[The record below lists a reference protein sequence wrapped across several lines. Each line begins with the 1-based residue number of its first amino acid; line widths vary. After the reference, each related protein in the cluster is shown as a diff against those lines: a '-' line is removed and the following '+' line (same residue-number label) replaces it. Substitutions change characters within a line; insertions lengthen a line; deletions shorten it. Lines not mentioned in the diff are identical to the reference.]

1 MSTLDAV
8 EQLFTSELPKPMAAV
23 NEGSQGRVR
32 AAADI
37 NNPSGLGWNGKT
49 WKSYETPEAGVADTQ
64 QLVTNYLNTP
74 GRNTIN
80 GLVGTW
86 VYGKPETGAT
96 VQNGAYA
103 SSVRKELANAGVTLN
118 ADGTIPNTPEA
129 NDAIT
134 RAIIVH
140 ESAPQNVNKFLPHVG
155 GGKKGDSIEQ
165 LFSDALANAPAEQPA
180 APVVAPQEPVAPVV
194 ATQPVAPAAPVQAAP
209 AQAALVVEPVA
220 AIPAAPVVAVP
231 VAPAAPVEVVEQ
243 PSAVSQAAGRRF
255 AEPQAAPVIVPVA
268 PVEPTAPA
276 VPPAPRTFKDYAKET
291 GKSVASFLDNTIGG
305 VIPAAVGVVAH
316 PLLKV
321 VEATAL
327 ATGGKF
333 NAAEAT
339 HAIVDS
345 ISRPFAKAVG
355 IDPEDPAYKRE
366 SVNRLMTWIGEHVGE
381 NSQVLSDKFY
391 EQTGVRIPPSDF
403 EYAANLGLAAVSG
416 KAAPIAVKNVKG
428 AIGAL
433 EEQFAAKKG
442 EAKPVGEKVEPTI
455 VVSEAPGIRVE
466 YPVDTPEIRALSE
479 KLDANRIKYDEL
491 NAAAEKL
498 PENTPERMA
507 AQNKAVEFY
516 EQNVDPLYN
525 QIEALQPKAEKPKL
539 TADQYG
545 QLIEAEKAG
554 ATPEALQTMVEQFN
568 AKKAAAEPVA
578 PVKTVE
584 NQLSTQLEAKQSP
597 IQVPAENPPMPTRAA
612 SAQDVA
618 AKKNLLRSVGVET
631 FRNSALEGNPKEAS
645 SQFITASAD
654 QGPYATGMTAQ
665 INHEKTALNNHFGKI
680 SEDAGGTNVRYG
692 TPEEVS
698 DKITSGAKI
707 KSALEKGYK
716 AHIAESKSLYKEA
729 ETAHGNKPVTV
740 DKFNNFLKEN
750 SNFAY
755 ENEKSL
761 KNGINQYMSA
771 KGLLDAEGNVKPMS
785 IAQAEGVRQYINDKY
800 HHETAKLGGKLKGLI
815 DNEVFEQVGGETY
828 QKARAH
834 WKKGI
839 ETYDNPKAVGDLLSD
854 RGVNQKIA
862 DEAVTTKVAGL
873 AESQFKH
880 LVDTLRTDGQ
890 TAALNEIK
898 TSLVDQIRRSGE
910 SGVNQPWNSIA
921 AAKTASKISEKLKV
935 AFADDPKGLAKIY
948 DGIEAGNVLHIP
960 SRYPGAAVQTNLLK
974 NKFSDIALQRGFG
987 TAGASIGGF
996 LGEGVGAAGGY
1007 AIGEFLGAKA
1017 VGAKKTARQI
1027 KQLESELTQKEKTSL
1042 SDMLRLTPKK

>member
-49 WKSYETPEAGVADTQ
+49 WKSYDTPEAGVADTQ

-74 GRNTIN
+74 GRNTVN

-86 VYGKPETGAT
+86 VTGKPEAGAS

-103 SSVRKELANAGVTLN
+103 AKVRKELESAGVALN
-118 ADGTIPNTPEA
+118 PDGTIPNTPQA

-140 ESAPQNVNKFLPHVG
+140 ESAPQNVSKFLPHVG
-155 GGKKGDSIEQ
+155 GGKKEDDIEK
-165 LFSDALANAPAEQPA
+165 LFSTALASAPAEQPA
-180 APVVAPQEPVAPVV
+180 VPPAAPVVAVEPA
-194 ATQPVAPAAPVQAAP
+194 APAAPVQVAP
-209 AQAALVVEPVA
+209 IAPVVEPAVPA
-220 AIPAAPVVAVP
+220 AAPVAPVVAVP
-231 VAPAAPVEVVEQ
+231 VAPAAVPVAEVVEQ

-255 AEPQAAPVIVPVA
+255 AEPQAAPVAVPVA
-268 PVEPTAPA
+268 PVSPVEPTTPTA
-276 VPPAPRTFKDYAKET
+276 PPAPRTFKEYAKET

-305 VIPAAVGVVAH
+305 VIPAAVGLVAH

-333 NAAEAT
+333 NAAETT

-366 SVNRLMTWIGEHVGE
+366 SVNRLMTWVGEHVGE

-416 KAAPIAVKNVKG
+416 KAAPVAVKGVKG

-442 EAKPVGEKVEPTI
+442 EAKPVAERVEPTT

-466 YPVDTPEIRALSE
+466 YPVDTPEIRTLSE

-498 PENTPERMA
+498 PENTPEKMA

-578 PVKTVE
+578 PVGTVE

-612 SAQDVA
+612 STQDVA
-618 AKKNLLRSVGVET
+618 AKKDLLRSVGVET

-680 SEDAGGTNVRYG
+680 SEEAGGTNVRYG

-698 DKITSGAKI
+698 DKISSGAKI
-707 KSALEKGYK
+707 KSALEQGYK
-716 AHIAESKSLYKEA
+716 AHVAESKSLYKEA
-729 ETAHGNKPVTV
+729 ETVHGDKPVTV
-740 DKFNNFLKEN
+740 DRFSDFLKDD

-755 ENEKSL
+755 ANEKGL

-785 IAQAEGVRQYINDKY
+785 IAQAEGVRQYINNKY
-800 HHETAKLGGKLKGLI
+800 HFETARLGGQMKGLI
-815 DNEVFEQVGGETY
+815 DNQVFEQVGGETY

-890 TAALNEIK
+890 TAAVNEIK

-974 NKFSDIALQRGFG
+974 NKFSDIALQRGMS
-987 TAGASIGGF
+987 TAGASVGGF
-996 LGEGVGAAGGY
+996 LGEGVGAVGGFAAGEY
-1007 AIGEFLGAKA
+1007 LGARL

-1027 KQLESELTQKEKTSL
+1027 KQLQSELTQKEKSSL

>member
-23 NEGSQGRVR
+23 NEGSQGGVR
-32 AAADI
+32 SAAAV
-37 NNPSGLGWNGKT
+37 NNPTGYGAVKHPNGSYT
-49 WKSYETPEAGVADTQ
+49 WDTYETPEAGVAATQ
-64 QLVTNYLNTP
+64 QAVSRYLNSQGIMTGVKPTP
-74 GRNTIN
+74 ENF
-80 GLVGTW
+80 VGMW
-86 VYGKPETGAT
+86 VNGKPVTGAS
-96 VQNGAYA
+96 VQGGAYA
-103 SSVRKELANAGVTLN
+103 ASVRKELANAGVALN
-118 ADGTIPNTPEA
+118 PDGTIPNTPQA
-129 NDAIT
+129 NDAVT
-134 RAIIVH
+134 RAMIVH
-140 ESAPQNVNKFLPHVG
+140 ESGHQNASKFLPHVG
-155 GGKKGDSIEQ
+155 GGKKEDDVEK
-165 LFSDALANAPAEQPA
+165 LFSTALASAPAEQPA
-180 APVVAPQEPVAPVV
+180 TPAAPPAAPVVAAEPVAPV
-194 ATQPVAPAAPVQAAP
+194 APVQAAP
-209 AQAALVVEPVA
+209 AQVAPVVEPVA
-220 AIPAAPVVAVP
+220 PAAPAAPVVAVP
-231 VAPAAPVEVVEQ
+231 VAPATVPVAEVIEQ

-255 AEPQAAPVIVPVA
+255 AEPQAAPVVAPVA
-268 PVEPTAPA
+268 PVETTAPVA
-276 VPPAPRTFKDYAKET
+276 PPAPRTFKDYAKET

-305 VIPAAVGVVAH
+305 VIPAAVGLVAH

-366 SVNRLMTWIGEHVGE
+366 SVNRLMTWVGEHVGE

-416 KAAPIAVKNVKG
+416 KAAPVAVKGVKG

-442 EAKPVGEKVEPTI
+442 EAKPVAERIEPTT

-466 YPVDTPEIRALSE
+466 YPV
-479 KLDANRIKYDEL
+479 
-491 NAAAEKL
+491 
-498 PENTPERMA
+498 
-507 AQNKAVEFY
+507 
-516 EQNVDPLYN
+516 
-525 QIEALQPKAEKPKL
+525 EKPKL
-539 TADQYG
+539 TADQYS
-545 QLIEAEKAG
+545 QLVEAEKAG

-578 PVKTVE
+578 PVGTVE
-584 NQLSTQLEAKQSP
+584 TQLGEQLTAKQSP
-597 IQVPAENPPMPTRAA
+597 IQVPVENPPMPTRAA

-618 AKKNLLRSVGVET
+618 AKKDLLRSVGVET

-665 INHEKTALNNHFGKI
+665 INHEKSALNNHFGKI

-707 KSALEKGYK
+707 KSALEQGYK
-716 AHIAESKSLYKEA
+716 AHVAESKSLYKEA
-729 ETAHGNKPVTV
+729 ETAHGGKPVTV
-740 DKFNNFLKEN
+740 DRFSDFLKDN

-755 ENEKSL
+755 ENEKGL
-761 KNGINQYMSA
+761 RNGINQYMSA

-785 IAQAEGVRQYINDKY
+785 IAQAEGVRQYINNKY
-800 HHETAKLGGKLKGLI
+800 HHETAKLGGQLKGLI

-880 LVDTLRTDGQ
+880 LINTLRTDGQ

-974 NKFSDIALQRGFG
+974 NKFSDIALQRGLVGASVGLGNFLAEG
-987 TAGASIGGF
+987 GLGATAGYAF
-996 LGEGVGAAGGY
+996 GEY
-1007 AIGEFLGAKA
+1007 AGAKA
-1017 VGAKKTARQI
+1017 VGAKKAARQI
-1027 KQLESELTQKEKTSL
+1027 KQLKSELTQKEKSSL